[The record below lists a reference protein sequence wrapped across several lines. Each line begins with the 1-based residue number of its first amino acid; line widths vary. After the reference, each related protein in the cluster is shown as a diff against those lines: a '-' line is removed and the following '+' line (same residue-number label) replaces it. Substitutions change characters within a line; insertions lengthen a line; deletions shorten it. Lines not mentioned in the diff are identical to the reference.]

1 MKRTA
6 RPEQS
11 VALLQDPAQVA
22 AILPALRRRLLESFT
37 GPESAAGLARRL
49 EMPRQKVNYHLRELE
64 KAGLLEMAGE
74 RQARGCTERLL
85 RPAARAYLVNPEIL
99 GDLASDPDSIQ
110 DRFSSSYLIAVAA
123 RIIKDVATLR
133 DRARKARRKLATFT
147 LQTDIGFRSP
157 AERTAFADELT
168 TTLARLTAKYHSDAP
183 GARSYRF
190 VVGGHPVITRGR
202 SNS

>member
-1 MKRTA
+1 MKKTA
-6 RPEQS
+6 QPQQS

-22 AILPALRRRLLESFT
+22 AILSPLRRRILENFT

-85 RPAARAYLVNPEIL
+85 RPAARAYLVSPEIL
-99 GDLASDPDSIQ
+99 GDLASDPDSIH
-110 DRFSSSYLIAVAA
+110 DRFSSNYLIALAA
-123 RIIKDVATLR
+123 RLIRDVATLR
-133 DRARKARRKLATFT
+133 TRARKARRKLATFT
-147 LQTDIGFRSP
+147 LQTDIRFRSP
-157 AERTAFADELT
+157 GERTAFADELT

-202 SNS
+202 RES

>member
-1 MKRTA
+1 MKKTTP
-6 RPEQS
+6 PEPS

-22 AILPALRRRLLESFT
+22 AILSPLRRRILESFT

-49 EMPRQKVNYHLRELE
+49 EMPRQKVNYHLRQLE
-64 KAGLLEMAGE
+64 KAGLLEKTGE

-85 RPAARAYLVNPEIL
+85 RPAARAYLVNPEVL
-99 GDLASDPDSIQ
+99 GDLASEPDSIQ
-110 DRFSSSYLIAVAA
+110 DRFSSSYLIAVAS
-123 RIIKDVATLR
+123 RIIHDVATLST
-133 DRARKARRKLATFT
+133 RARKARRKLATMT
-147 LQTDIGFRSP
+147 LQTDVRFNSP
-157 AERTAFADELT
+157 AERTAFSDELT

-202 SNS
+202 SRS